1 MSKRSNMLD
10 LNILNPAME
19 KKTTTCWWIS
29 IHILY
34 IYILYPFVINW
45 CPFIYGQSKKQL
57 RGTVENSPAFF
68 SWEHRIHGWEWRGSF
83 SFGSTA
89 KHTAFLGALKHS
101 ESVHRY
107 PMTWHTLILPHI
119 VNRATLLKE
128 PRSNLSDLGRS
139 IGLTVA
145 IAVTVTIT
153 INNYQYN
160 C

>member
-19 KKTTTCWWIS
+19 KKNYNLLVDFNT
-29 IHILY
+29 Y
-34 IYILYPFVINW
+34 ITYIMYPFVINW

>member
-19 KKTTTCWWIS
+19 KKNYNLLVDFNT
-29 IHILY
+29 Y
-34 IYILYPFVINW
+34 ITYIMYPFVINW

-83 SFGSTA
+83 CFGSTA
-89 KHTAFLGALKHS
+89 KHTGFLGALKHS